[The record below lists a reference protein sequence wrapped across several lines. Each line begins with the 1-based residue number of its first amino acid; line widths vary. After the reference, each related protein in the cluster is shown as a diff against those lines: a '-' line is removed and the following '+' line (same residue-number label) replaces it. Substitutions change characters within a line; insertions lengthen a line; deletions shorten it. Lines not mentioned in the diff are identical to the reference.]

1 MALNNSNLLGI
12 VSNSPRTRAVRSLK
26 QWVLDGRLPAGERLP
41 AETRLAAKLNVS
53 RSTIRLALSDLEKEG
68 IVSSDKR
75 RRMVLD
81 LIKPNKTFLADAVAL
96 ITDAPEHF
104 ERGKMHGTWHSN
116 FVHTGAVD
124 AIRSAGYDVLNIHP
138 SRIVGDMIQRLI
150 LQQPRGV
157 IITRQVLQTAS
168 GHHLPQALQEGNVP
182 FVVYGGLGRAQ
193 DAKKV
198 THFDTVASDHEVGS
212 YELTKWLIS
221 QGRRRILRLWRLLV
235 PSASEK
241 QEWLTQRDRGYE
253 RAMEEA
259 GLTPL
264 PALEFYNPNQGQP
277 TENEVE
283 AFRLEVH
290 LVAGYLIEY
299 LNGAEPIDAIMAV
312 SDSIVPMIFSALKIH
327 GREPNKEILV
337 VGYDN
342 MWQDMLTHRRD
353 PMIPAATVDKKNLEI
368 GHELMNL
375 LQQRIQGVL
384 PPQSQHRM
392 IKPEVIILQ
401 KP

>member
-12 VSNSPRTRAVRSLK
+12 ISNSPRTRAVRSLK

-41 AETRLAAKLNVS
+41 AETRLATKLNVS

-75 RRMVLD
+75 RRIVLD
-81 LIKPNKTFLADAVAL
+81 VIKPNRTFLADAVAL

-104 ERGKMHGTWHSN
+104 EREKMHGTWHSN

-157 IITRQVLQTAS
+157 IITRQVLQTLS

-193 DAKKV
+193 DSKKA
-198 THFDTVASDHEVGS
+198 TQYDTVASDHEAGA

-221 QGRRRILRLWRLLV
+221 QGRRRILRVWRLV
-235 PSASEK
+235 VSNATEK
-241 QEWLTQRDRGYE
+241 QEWLSQRDRGYE

-259 GLTPL
+259 GLPPM
-264 PALEFYNPNQGQP
+264 PALEFYNPTQP
-277 TENEVE
+277 QESEKE
-283 AFRLEVH
+283 AFRLQVH
-290 LVAGYLIEY
+290 LLAGYLIEY
-299 LNGAEPIDAIMAV
+299 LNGSEPIDAIMAV
-312 SDSIVPMIFSALKIH
+312 SDSILPMLFSALKIH
-327 GREPNKEILV
+327 GREPNQEIMI

-342 MWQDMLTHRRD
+342 MWQDMLSHRRD

-375 LQQRIQGVL
+375 LQQRIEGTL
-384 PPQSQHRM
+384 PAQTQHRM
-392 IKPEVIILQ
+392 IKPEMIVLQ
-401 KP
+401 KS